1 MTGTSPLDWQ
11 AAGLEGDKPTLTMNE
26 LPSCDHRNRRA
37 SPPLKARATG
47 FTLIELLV
55 VIAIIAIL
63 AAMLLPALSRAKC
76 KAQGISCL
84 NNLKQLQLG
93 WWMYSG
99 DNDDKIVRTG
109 GFASYVGDPNDP
121 QAQPGGPLSQWV
133 LGRVDFVS
141 DRTNTLM
148 IQKGLLF
155 PYINSLAVYKD
166 PADTYLIS
174 GQPSVRSMSMNAWMN
189 PISTESQLD
198 DANYIVF
205 TKQSSIR
212 TPAQIWVT
220 IDENPRSI
228 NDGWFLVRP
237 NAPTVW
243 RDVPASYHCGSGA
256 ISFADSHAEIKKWR
270 DRSVL
275 SQEVSFARKDP
286 NSDDLLWLIDHTT
299 IKNN

>member
-1 MTGTSPLDWQ
+1 MKGLSSCNHRDHGIAPPSPK
-11 AAGLEGDKPTLTMNE
+11 GG
-26 LPSCDHRNRRA
+26 
-37 SPPLKARATG
+37 ATG

-93 WWMYSG
+93 WFMYSG

-109 GFASYVGDPNDP
+109 GLGSLVTDSNDP

-133 LGRVDFVS
+133 LGTVDS
-141 DRTNTLM
+141 LPSRTNTLM

-166 PADTYLIS
+166 PADKYLIS
-174 GQPSVRSMSMNAWMN
+174 GELSVRSMSMNGWMN

-198 DANYIVF
+198 DTDYTVF
-205 TKQSSIR
+205 TKQASIR

-220 IDENPRSI
+220 IDENPKSV

-237 NAPTVW
+237 NVPTVW
-243 RDVPASYHCGSGA
+243 RDVPAAYHCGSGG

-270 DRSVL
+270 DSAVK
-275 SQEVSFARKDP
+275 SQAGSYARKDP
-286 NSDDLLWLIDHTT
+286 NSDDLNWLIDHTT